1 MRFYGG
7 SRRDPAIAVET
18 IAEFLFGGAAM
29 AGLMILLYRLA
40 PETYIG
46 MAGLTQIRRYLYLR
60 FFGNIVLAAAV
71 FLCPLLG
78 GVVYRAIK
86 RGEDYL
92 SRRFRLIV
100 GGVLAVLVILLA
112 PCGSLEFG
120 GHAYQQME
128 MNGYRGLPLM
138 KVGAMILDIEK
149 DMKEG
154 ETTLYTDQTCT
165 VQTVDYVSHTRKHG
179 TSHHFVWYL
188 KRDGFPCG
196 ELSRQN
202 RAAITGNTFEYAPHD
217 VAVYKNSG
225 LIASIDGAET
235 LEFPPM
241 EALITLTYDD
251 EAGRIHRTLLPNED
265 SVELTGIVTMDG
277 EIVSTQRIPAGEAE
291 IIFDPAVKGEFTY
304 YIEMGNERVS
314 NVITVI
320 REEDD
325 LGPELP
331 VRGRHKATVEENG
344 DVLRYTDET
353 YGFSLDLPA
362 SLVLDIKHVSAKT
375 AQMGSDRELAET
387 IEDED
392 MFLSMKALERPW
404 FSGEETAAHIEADWL
419 HTKMK
424 QRGIELDYSDLTTD
438 ATVWHCVTFDATE
451 YSADGRELYGFFS
464 FCELQEGQALEVD
477 MLFLTREDCERG
489 REILRSIEIFP
500 AE

>member
-1 MRFYGG
+1 MSFYGG
-7 SRRDPAIAVET
+7 SRRDPVFAVET
-18 IAEFLFGGAAM
+18 IAELLFGGAAM
-29 AGLMILLYRLA
+29 AGLMILLHRLS

-46 MAGLTQIRRYLYLR
+46 TAGLTQIRRFLYLR
-60 FFGNIVLAAAV
+60 FFGSIALAAAV

-78 GVVYRAIK
+78 GVVYRAVK
-86 RGEDYL
+86 QGEDYL

-112 PCGSLEFG
+112 PCGSMEFG
-120 GHAYQQME
+120 GHVCQQME

-138 KVGAMILDIEK
+138 KTAAMILAVEK
-149 DMKEG
+149 DLAEG

-165 VQTVDYVSHTRKHG
+165 VQTVDYVSKTRRHG
-179 TSHHFVWYL
+179 TTHHFVWYL

-196 ELSRQN
+196 ELSQQDK
-202 RAAITGNTFEYAPHD
+202 AAITHNTFAYATHD
-217 VAVYKNSG
+217 VAVFTHSG

-235 LEFPPM
+235 LDFPPL
-241 EALITLTYDD
+241 EALITLTYDE

-265 SVELTGIVTMDG
+265 AVELSSIVTMDG
-277 EIVSTQRIPAGEAE
+277 EIVSTQRVPAGEE
-291 IIFDPAVKGEFTY
+291 TIIFDPAVKGEFTFY
-304 YIEMGNERVS
+304 LEMGQQRVS
-314 NVITVI
+314 NVITVV
-320 REEDD
+320 RTEDD
-325 LGPELP
+325 PGPVLP
-331 VRGRHKATVEENG
+331 VRGRHKAKTEENG

-362 SLVLDIKHVSAKT
+362 GLVLDIKHVSAKT
-375 AQMGSDRELAET
+375 AEMGSDRELAET
-387 IEDED
+387 IEDVD

-404 FSGEETAAHIEADWL
+404 YSGEETAAHIEADWL

-424 QRGIELDYSDLTTD
+424 QRGIELSYDDLD
-438 ATVWHCVTFDATE
+438 AGAAVWHCVTFDAPE
-451 YSADGRELYGFFS
+451 YSDDGRALYGFFS

-477 MLFLTREDCERG
+477 MLFLTREACERG